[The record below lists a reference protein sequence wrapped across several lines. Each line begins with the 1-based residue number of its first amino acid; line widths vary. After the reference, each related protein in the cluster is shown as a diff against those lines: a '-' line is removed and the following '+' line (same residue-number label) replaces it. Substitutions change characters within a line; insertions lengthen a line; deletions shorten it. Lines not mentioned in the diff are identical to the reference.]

1 MIRPA
6 TGAFGEKTMRTL
18 HTGSVAGCSA
28 AATFAEPATAP
39 AAPGEKREWTISEM
53 ARDFGLTLRALRFY
67 EARGLIAPLRFGG
80 ARFYT
85 PKDRARLQL
94 ILTAKKM
101 GFTLTETAAMLGDA
115 GNGAVESLPLSP
127 QTVETQIAFLENQRS
142 AIEDA
147 LGTLRQHRTELAQS
161 AA

>member
-1 MIRPA
+1 MH
-6 TGAFGEKTMRTL
+6 TL
-18 HTGSVAGCSA
+18 HKGP
-28 AATFAEPATAP
+28 AATRSMAGASIAATAS
-39 AAPGEKREWTISEM
+39 AEKKEWTISEM

-67 EARGLIAPLRFGG
+67 EARALIAPLRFGG

-85 PKDRARLQL
+85 AKDRARVQL
-94 ILTAKKM
+94 ILAAKKM
-101 GFTLTETAAMLGDA
+101 GFTLSETAAMLGNA
-115 GNGAVESLPLSP
+115 GDGAVESLPLSP

-147 LGTLRQHRTELAQS
+147 LGTLRQHRMEMAPS